1 MTISNFLVIDDVLE
15 NPDEYVQ
22 DVLSKPFVTIPDGKK
37 SFKGIQMVEDD
48 EVEKKLENIYTNYKV
63 VNNFIRQS
71 PVNQDE
77 PNYIHSD
84 RNECD
89 LIAILYLN
97 KKHPKNAGT
106 LIYEDESR
114 GSMVDFGLDN
124 DPDFRTSVKLFMKY
138 NRLIAFPSD
147 LYHSRS
153 IIKNFGTGDN
163 SRLVQVLFL
172 KRK

>member
-1 MTISNFLVIDDVLE
+1 MTVNNFLIVDDVLAS
-15 NPDEYVQ
+15 PDEYVQ
-22 DVLSKPFVTIPDGKK
+22 DILSKPFVNIPDGTNV
-37 SFKGIQMVEDD
+37 FKGIQMVEDE
-48 EVEKKLENIYTNYKV
+48 EVENKIESIYNNYKV

-71 PVNQDE
+71 PVNQAE

-84 RNECD
+84 RNESD

-106 LIYEDESR
+106 LIYEDETR
-114 GSMVDFGLDN
+114 GSMVDLGLDN
-124 DPDFRTSVKLFMKY
+124 EPDFKASVKLSMKY
-138 NRLIAFPSD
+138 NRLVAFPSD

-153 IIKNFGTGDN
+153 IKQNFGTGEN